1 MNSHWW
7 KTVQFLNESQEK
19 SYEDGEIKLE
29 HGSDYGGDEEGVGMD
44 DYEEHPQDNP

>member
-1 MNSHWW
+1 MIVTDNDIVKSE
-7 KTVQFLNESQEK
+7 KEK
-19 SYEDGEIKLE
+19 SYEDRESKLE